1 MIPKGLA
8 DQQVEQVAR
17 ALRQR
22 IRGRGRSLR
31 EVEEVS
37 GMGRDYLRQLLS
49 GNMDLKLKHV
59 FAVLAVLEEKPA
71 EFFAGVFGLTQLG
84 EPEPLHPLFR
94 ESITAAQRSVLPV
107 LITNLQEKGILSA
120 DEAKAM
126 LAALEPEA
134 PAAS

>member
-1 MIPKGLA
+1 
-8 DQQVEQVAR
+8 
-17 ALRQR
+17 
-22 IRGRGRSLR
+22 
-31 EVEEVS
+31 
-37 GMGRDYLRQLLS
+37 MGRDYLRQLLS

-59 FAVLAVLEEKPA
+59 FAVLAVLGEEPA
-71 EFFAGVFGLTQLG
+71 EFFAGVFGQPLLQG
-84 EPEPLHPLFR
+84 EPEPIHPLFR

-107 LITNLQEKGILSA
+107 LIANLKDKGILSE